1 MSCRT
6 SSSPSLNERIN
17 NLLIFQNVGSIIQSK
32 LLSFGSVFIS
42 DLYLFQDI
50 VLLNEVLWKF
60 DAMIYGQSN
69 YRDIKITIIYLN

>member
-50 VLLNEVLWKF
+50 VLLNEVL
-60 DAMIYGQSN
+60 
-69 YRDIKITIIYLN
+69 